1 MISLVT
7 ALISAS
13 EVGSKV
19 AQVIKQVM
27 LTLFEVATPIAST
40 IGVAMVFGG
49 LLLAIG
55 FRQEGYGIR
64 LIIGGAMALVFMHLV
79 LPLLLQLIF

>member
-27 LTLFEVATPIAST
+27 LTLFEVATPIIDALG
-40 IGVAMVFGG
+40 IAMILGG

-64 LIIGGAMALVFMHLV
+64 LAIGGVLALVFTHLV
-79 LPLLLQLIF
+79 VPLLLGFI